1 MLWLLRADRKR
12 LVMSPNIEFRKLWT
26 ASAAS
31 NLTDG
36 ILLIS
41 GPLLASTLTRDPAL
55 VAGLAFAQRL
65 PWLLFALFSGA
76 LADRID
82 RRRAMAAVA
91 VCRAA
96 LIGGLGVAVVLN
108 VATLPWMYAVF
119 FLLGTGE
126 TLFDIS
132 AAALLPEV
140 VPRQSLPRANAQ
152 LAGALMAANLFVG
165 PPLGGMLFA
174 FGAGV
179 PFLAGCGGLMVT
191 ALLLG
196 RIHGTFSNEPSE
208 HIRPRRM
215 LGEIADG
222 LSWLWQQRVLRTLS
236 LTLGPLDLALVAQNS
251 IMVLFVQEH
260 LGLDATGYG
269 VLVSIYGAGGQ
280 LASLTAHRVI
290 ERFGAGTLLRLAV
303 AIEMLYPAT
312 LAVAGSPIVV
322 ASVFLCFGFHAVVW
336 GALISSLRQE
346 LTPPRLRGRVE
357 SAYRFVESGA
367 AAPGALVGGALAT
380 HLGLTAPFWL
390 GAGTGALLLVLVW
403 STFSNAS
410 VLAARRAAATFCAP
424 E

>member
-1 MLWLLRADRKR
+1 
-12 LVMSPNIEFRKLWT
+12 MSPNIEFRKLWA

-36 ILLIS
+36 ILLVC
-41 GPLLASTLTRDPAL
+41 GPLLASTLTRDLAL

-65 PWLLFALFSGA
+65 PWLLFTLFSGA

-91 VCRAA
+91 VCRAG
-96 LIGGLGVAVVLN
+96 LIGCLGLAVVLN
-108 VATLPWMYAVF
+108 VATLPVLYAVF

-132 AAALLPEV
+132 AAALLPAV
-140 VPRQSLPRANAQ
+140 VSRQNLPRANAQ

-165 PPLGGMLFA
+165 PPLGGILFA
-174 FGAGV
+174 LGAGA
-179 PFLAGCGGLMVT
+179 PFLLACSGLIVT

-196 RIHGTFSNEPSE
+196 RMRATFSVEPSE
-208 HIRPRRM
+208 HVRTKQVLRD
-215 LGEIADG
+215 IAEG
-222 LSWLWQQRVLRTLS
+222 LRWLWQQRVLRTLS
-236 LTLGPLDLALVAQNS
+236 LTLAPLDLALVAQNS
-251 IMVLFVQEH
+251 IMVLFVEEH
-260 LGLDATGYG
+260 LGLAATGYG
-269 VLVSIYGAGGQ
+269 ILVSIYGAGG
-280 LASLTAHRVI
+280 LLGSLVAHTVI
-290 ERFGAGTLLRLAV
+290 DRFGAGTLLRAAV
-303 AIEMLYPAT
+303 VIEMLYPAA
-312 LAVAGSPIVV
+312 LAVTDSPIV
-322 ASVFLCFGFHAVVW
+322 AGSVFLCFGLHAVVW

-367 AAPGALVGGALAT
+367 AAPGALVGGTLAA
-380 HLGLTAPFWL
+380 HLGVTAPFWL
-390 GAGTGALLLVLVW
+390 GAGVGALVLFLVW

-410 VLAARRAAATFCAP
+410 VLAARGVAATAYTP

>member
-1 MLWLLRADRKR
+1 
-12 LVMSPNIEFRKLWT
+12 
-26 ASAAS
+26 
-31 NLTDG
+31 
-36 ILLIS
+36 
-41 GPLLASTLTRDPAL
+41 
-55 VAGLAFAQRL
+55 
-65 PWLLFALFSGA
+65 
-76 LADRID
+76 
-82 RRRAMAAVA
+82 
-91 VCRAA
+91 
-96 LIGGLGVAVVLN
+96 
-108 VATLPWMYAVF
+108 
-119 FLLGTGE
+119 
-126 TLFDIS
+126 
-132 AAALLPEV
+132 
-140 VPRQSLPRANAQ
+140 
-152 LAGALMAANLFVG
+152 
-165 PPLGGMLFA
+165 
-174 FGAGV
+174 
-179 PFLAGCGGLMVT
+179 
-191 ALLLG
+191 
-196 RIHGTFSNEPSE
+196 
-208 HIRPRRM
+208 
-215 LGEIADG
+215 
-222 LSWLWQQRVLRTLS
+222 
-236 LTLGPLDLALVAQNS
+236 
-251 IMVLFVQEH
+251 
-260 LGLDATGYG
+260 